1 MNIPQTSDD
10 FQNEFYSSIDL
21 MDKIGDLR
29 IRQFMDRLNKV
40 SDEIIVDGIVKVFEN
55 TKRPETEYV
64 DQKYAGTILDILKPK
79 SDIDLSLILK
89 STIGN
94 WNKSVEEF
102 PFWITENYGIE
113 SVKDKLT
120 EFETQNLTE
129 IESDKLKTIK
139 WWLKI

>member
-1 MNIPQTSDD
+1 MKIPKTPDD
-10 FQNEFYSSIDL
+10 FENEFYAAIDL

-29 IRQFMDRLNKV
+29 FRQFVDKLNKV

-55 TKRPETEYV
+55 KKRPETEYI
-64 DQKYAGTILDILKPK
+64 DQKYAGKILDIFKPK

-94 WNKSVEEF
+94 WDKSVEEF
-102 PFWITENYGIE
+102 PFWIRENYGIE
-113 SVKDKLT
+113 SVKNKLI
-120 EFETQNLTE
+120 EFEAQNLTE
-129 IESDKLKTIK
+129 IEFDKLKTIK

>member
-1 MNIPQTSDD
+1 MNIPKTSDD
-10 FQNEFYSSIDL
+10 FRNEFYSSIDL
-21 MDKIGDLR
+21 IDKIGDLR
-29 IRQFMDRLNKV
+29 IRQFMDILNKV

-55 TKRPETEYV
+55 KKRPKTEYI
-64 DQKYAGTILDILKPK
+64 DQKYAGKILDNLKPK

-102 PFWITENYGIE
+102 PFWLEGNYGIE
-113 SVKDKLT
+113 SVKNKLT

-129 IESDKLKTIK
+129 VESDKLKTIK

>member
-1 MNIPQTSDD
+1 MNIPKTSDD
-10 FQNEFYSSIDL
+10 FQNEFYASIDL

-29 IRQFMDRLNKV
+29 IRQFTDKLNKV

-55 TKRPETEYV
+55 KKRPETEYV
-64 DQKYAGTILDILKPK
+64 DQKYAGKILDVLKPK
-79 SDIDLSLILK
+79 SEIDLSLILK

-102 PFWITENYGIE
+102 PFWIKENYGIE
-113 SVKDKLT
+113 SVKNKLT
-120 EFETQNLTE
+120 ELETQNLTE
-129 IESDKLKTIK
+129 IEFDKLKTIK

>member
-1 MNIPQTSDD
+1 MNIPKTSYD

-29 IRQFMDRLNKV
+29 IRQLIDRLDKV
-40 SDEIIVDGIVKVFEN
+40 TDEIIVRGIIKIFEN
-55 TKRPETEYV
+55 TKRPNTKYI
-64 DQKYAGTILDILKPK
+64 DQKYAGKILAKFKPK
-79 SDIDLSLILK
+79 SDLDLFMVLK

-102 PFWITENYGIE
+102 PLWIKENYGLE
-113 SVKDKLT
+113 FLKNNLT

-139 WWLKI
+139 WWLKL

>member
-1 MNIPQTSDD
+1 MNIPKTSDD
-10 FQNEFYSSIDL
+10 FRNEFYSSIDL
-21 MDKIGDLR
+21 IDKIGDIR
-29 IRQFMDRLNKV
+29 IRQFMDKLNKV
-40 SDEIIVDGIVKVFEN
+40 SDEIIVAGIVKVFEN
-55 TKRPETEYV
+55 KKRPETEYI
-64 DQKYAGTILDILKPK
+64 DQKYAGKILDNLKPK
-79 SDIDLSLILK
+79 SDTDLSLILK

-102 PFWITENYGIE
+102 PFWIKENYGIE
-113 SVKDKLT
+113 SVKNKLA